1 MRRRGEGRSQSA
13 GVAASTSFFL
23 MSISDKLATD
33 CGKILP
39 RICANILLHMIAEGG
54 RSGDD
59 RKAANKRT
67 TTCVPLTND
76 AKWSG
81 CKGVRGTAHPFA
93 SGWSGH
99 GAHVLFHF
107 KANSAKT
114 YNRLTRFRRKSRA
127 RKLPIEGIY

>member
-33 CGKILP
+33 RSKILP
-39 RICANILLHMIAEGG
+39 RFRAKIFLHMIAESG

-59 RKAANKRT
+59 RKPANKRT
-67 TTCVPLTND
+67 RTCVVLTND
-76 AKWSG
+76 AKGSG
-81 CKGVRGTAHPFA
+81 YKGVRGTAHPFA

-99 GAHVLFHF
+99 GEYE
-107 KANSAKT
+107 NDSAKT
-114 YNRLTRFRRKSRA
+114 REA
-127 RKLPIEGIY
+127 RKLPMIY

>member
-1 MRRRGEGRSQSA
+1 
-13 GVAASTSFFL
+13 

-33 CGKILP
+33 GGKILP
-39 RICANILLHMIAEGG
+39 HICAVMDRNIFAEGG

-59 RKAANKRT
+59 CKPANKRT
-67 TTCVPLTND
+67 RTCVVLTND

-99 GAHVLFHF
+99 GAHVPFHF
-107 KANSAKT
+107 KTNSANT
-114 YNRLTRFRRKSRA
+114 
-127 RKLPIEGIY
+127 